1 MSRLKIKPGRVL
13 LYVAA
18 IIIGIYS
25 IAPIYSLV
33 ITSLMDV
40 RDIVAGH
47 IYPYNPNINAY
58 LRILGYDVQGPYG
71 FLRAYGGSKQLIQGL
86 INISIIAP
94 IVMII
99 TLIASVPAGYALG
112 RFKIGRLRTILIILL
127 LGTRS
132 LPPVSIA
139 LPYFFLFTQL
149 GLRSTL
155 QGMIIIHLTIT
166 IPIITWVL
174 MGFFAA
180 LPQDLEKAARIDGCS
195 RLGALTKVVL
205 PLATPGIAA
214 SAMIAFL
221 FSWNDFFYSWLI
233 SQGTSA
239 ATYNA
244 QLSGFFNFQNE
255 PAMFAAAVTLQI
267 ILAAIIAS
275 ALQKYIA
282 QLKIVDPGTVVVE

>member
-1 MSRLKIKPGRVL
+1 MAIKRDRILV
-13 LYVAA
+13 YIAA
-18 IIIGIYS
+18 IIIGLYS
-25 IAPIYSLV
+25 IGPIYSLV
-33 ITSLMDV
+33 IISLMDV
-40 RDIVAGH
+40 RDVVAGH
-47 IYPYNPNINAY
+47 IFPYNPNINAY
-58 LRILGYDVQGPYG
+58 LRVVGFDVQGPYG
-71 FLRAYGGSKQLIQGL
+71 FLRAYGGSRQLMQGL
-86 INISIIAP
+86 LNISIIAP

-99 TLIASVPAGYALG
+99 TLLASIPAGYALG
-112 RFKIGRLRTILIILL
+112 RFRIGRLRSILIIIL

-132 LPPVSIA
+132 FPPVSVA

-166 IPIITWVL
+166 VPIVTWIL

-195 RLGALTKVVL
+195 RLAALFKVVL
-205 PLATPGIAA
+205 PLAAPGIAA
-214 SAMIAFL
+214 SAIIAFL
-221 FSWNDFFYSWLI
+221 FSWNDFFYSWLL

-267 ILAAIIAS
+267 IVATIIAS
-275 ALQKYIA
+275 VLQKYIT